1 MREGGRDERERMW
14 EGRERGDTYVFEVIH
29 DIIEKLRLLEII
41 SHVLDGVLGDQI
53 LRDLRPHLLFLV
65 LLPDVASSGLHPFHL
80 PRRHQFCTSSVL
92 VFFRNEFTPSNAVVA
107 LPCDLFLS
115 ATNTFHLYPFG
126 TGWDVDDGPVFVG
139 AVVAFTEVGPLDG
152 AGVVIVGF
160 LGDVEF
166 VPGAVW
172 CTAAGLEAGGATT
185 ARPLVF
191 VAATLT
197 AIAISLSF
205 GDDEVFIV
213 MAAVA

>member
-1 MREGGRDERERMW
+1 MR
-14 EGRERGDTYVFEVIH
+14 EGRERERKKEREGDTYVFEITH

-41 SHVLDGVLGDQI
+41 SHVLDGVLRDQI
-53 LRDLRPHLLFLV
+53 LRDLRPHLVFLV
-65 LLPDVASSGLHPFHL
+65 LLPNVASSGLHPFHL
-80 PRRHQFCTSSVL
+80 PRRHQFSTPSVL
-92 VFFRNEFTPSNAVVA
+92 VIFRNEFTPSNAVVA
-107 LPCDLFLS
+107 LPCDLLLG
-115 ATNTFHLYPFG
+115 AANTFHLYPFG
-126 TGWDVDDGPVFVG
+126 TGWDVDNGPVSVG
-139 AVVAFTEVGPLDG
+139 AVVAFTEVGPFDG

-160 LGDVEF
+160 LGDIEF

-172 CTAAGLEAGGATT
+172 CTAAGVEAGGATT
-185 ARPLVF
+185 ARHLVF